1 MKKENDNLKPIL
13 SFDNPEE
20 IKKFIADNESNIYS
34 GKNVEGQDVIVNLEK
49 GKGMIVK
56 TLNNKNWWEWVE
68 YDESGLR
75 ISQGVDPSG
84 KLKKDFEEDYEL
96 DK

>member
-20 IKKFIADNESNIYS
+20 IKKFIAENESNIYS
-34 GKNVEGQDVIVNLEK
+34 GKNVEGQDVIVKLEK
-49 GKGMIVK
+49 GKGMIVE
-56 TLNNKNWWEWVE
+56 TLNSKNWWEWVE

-75 ISQGVDPSG
+75 ISQGVDPSA
-84 KLKKDFEEDYEL
+84 KLENNFEENYEL
-96 DK
+96 EK